1 MYDITLNVNTNDL
14 ILDGGNDLMIIDNAE
29 RVAQQIRIKLK
40 TFKEEWFLDN
50 TFGVPYFE
58 SIFVKNPSEELIRNI
73 LRAQIKEVDDV
84 ESVDS
89 ITLEIDNATRTLTV
103 DFETS
108 TAYGLVTG
116 KEVLGYE

>member
-1 MYDITLNVNTNDL
+1 MYDLALNVKTNDL
-14 ILDGGNDLMIIDNAE
+14 ILSNGDLMIINNAE

-40 TFKEEWFLDN
+40 AFKEEWFLDN

-58 SIFVKNPSEELIRNI
+58 SIFVKSPSEELIRNI
-73 LRAQIKEVDDV
+73 LRAQIKEVNDV

-89 ITLEIDNATRTLTV
+89 LSLSIDNATRTLEV
-103 DFETS
+103 DFEAS
-108 TAYGLVTG
+108 TLYGMVTG